1 MRRWQEFPPHRQ
13 IPFGSVSK
21 VRKIVHVDMDAFFA
35 SVEQR
40 DFPHLKGLPVVVGGS
55 PDRRGVVAAASY
67 EARKFGIRSAM
78 SMGEAFRRCSHL
90 HRQPIRMETYV
101 AVSREIREIF
111 ERYTSRVEPL
121 SIDEAFL
128 DLTETSSRLG
138 LTATRL
144 AADLRAEIFQTTGLT
159 ASAGVAP
166 NKFLAKIAS
175 DVRKPNGLTVVL
187 PEKVEEFL
195 APLPVGKVWGIG
207 PATVEKLAKLQ
218 IHTIAQLRTLTL
230 EQALRHF
237 GKTGLLYYRLARGQ
251 DDRAVEPR
259 GQAKSISTEETFAV
273 NIRDPQE
280 LIERLAEQAA
290 EVSQSCRQA
299 KLSGCTV
306 VLKLRYDD
314 FSTIT
319 RSHTLAQPTRLP
331 QVIFAEGVE
340 LLNKTEYQSRPVRLL
355 GIGLSG
361 LLHDDRPRQLS
372 LFEQA
377 LE

>member
-1 MRRWQEFPPHRQ
+1 
-13 IPFGSVSK
+13 
-21 VRKIVHVDMDAFFA
+21 MDAFFA

-55 PDRRGVVAAASY
+55 QDRRGVVAAASY

-128 DLTETSSRLG
+128 DLTETSASLG
-138 LTATRL
+138 ITATRL
-144 AADLRAEIFQTTGLT
+144 AADLRAEIFQSTGLT

-175 DVRKPNGLTVVL
+175 DVRKPNGLTVVV

-207 PATVEKLAKLQ
+207 PSTVEKLAKLH
-218 IHTIAQLRTLTL
+218 IHTIAELRTLTL

-237 GKTGLLYYRLARGQ
+237 GKTGLLYYRLARGH
-251 DDRAVEPR
+251 DDRSVEPR
-259 GQAKSISTEETFAV
+259 GQAKSISTEETFAQNV
-273 NIRDPQE
+273 RDPQE
-280 LIERLAEQAA
+280 LIERLAEQAE
-290 EVSQSCRQA
+290 EVAQSCRQA

-319 RSHTLAQPTRLP
+319 RSHTLSQPTRLP
-331 QVIFAEGVE
+331 QVIFTEGVE
-340 LLNKTEYQSRPVRLL
+340 LLNKTDYQTRPVRLL